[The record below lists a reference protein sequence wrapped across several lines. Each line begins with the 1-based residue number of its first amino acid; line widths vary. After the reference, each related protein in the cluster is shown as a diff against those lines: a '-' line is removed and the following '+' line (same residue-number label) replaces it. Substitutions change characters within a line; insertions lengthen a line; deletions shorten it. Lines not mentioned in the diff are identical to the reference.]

1 MKKALRKSSLA
12 TSDDDSAAALAP
24 DDGTDTEQH
33 DSLPHD
39 RESHTNLEKKA
50 KKDRRASTRPPDDKE
65 KPNVPQF
72 LKKGKAG
79 DSWLSLIK
87 TAAAEKSPK
96 LEEVKKPEEI
106 VPHRHRHRNKP
117 EEVQRK
123 DSNDEEQENNAR
135 VVSERRK
142 SILRRQNKLPE
153 KTDFEVVNEKPKKQ
167 SPMESKLYN
176 EITQPE
182 VFLFDQEFI
191 HDRNDLNYMSDDNS
205 SYMEIL
211 PKMKSKAPII
221 TKSSE
226 DLTSNKKQKKR
237 RSPPEERKNGYD
249 SDESAGNEN
258 DKSKRKDKVY
268 PKKDAKIIEMFKKK
282 DDEEIITKEPVKKIK
297 KLNSFLALVREAV
310 QNKKQEEN
318 KSIEDEHLEDI
329 KLLPSTSKEFNEIV
343 PKDKKSPTDRVN
355 KRQDSNSSNW
365 SENIPVITISKTES
379 DECILEEGGKPI
391 DKHKRRRRSEKKK
404 DVEESVQ

>member
-1 MKKALRKSSLA
+1 MKKALRKGSLA
-12 TSDDDSAAALAP
+12 TSDDESGAALAP

-50 KKDRRASTRPPDDKE
+50 KKDRRASTRPPDDSKA
-65 KPNVPQF
+65 KISPF
-72 LKKGKAG
+72 LKKGKPG

-87 TAAAEKSPK
+87 SAAAEKSPK
-96 LEEVKKPEEI
+96 LEEVKKPEETLAN
-106 VPHRHRHRNKP
+106 RQHRHRNKP
-117 EEVQRK
+117 EELQRK

-153 KTDFEVVNEKPKKQ
+153 KTDYEVVNEKPRKQ
-167 SPMESKLYN
+167 SPLDSKLYN

-191 HDRNDLNYMSDDNS
+191 QDRSDPNYLSDDNS

-211 PKMKSKAPII
+211 PKIKSKAPII

-226 DLTSNKKQKKR
+226 DLSSNKKHKKR
-237 RSPPEERKNGYD
+237 KSPPQERKKDYD
-249 SDESAGNEN
+249 SDESCNGK
-258 DKSKRKDKVY
+258 DKQKRKDKIY
-268 PKKDAKIIEMFKKK
+268 PKKDGKVIEMFQKK
-282 DDEEIITKEPVKKIK
+282 DEEVITKEPVKKLK

-318 KSIEDEHLEDI
+318 KSLEDEHLDDI

-343 PKDKKSPTDRVN
+343 PKDKKTPAERVN
-355 KRQDSNSSNW
+355 HRQDSNSSIW

-379 DECILEEGGKPI
+379 DECILEEGAKSN
-391 DKHKRRRRSEKKK
+391 DKDKRRRRRNEKKK
-404 DVEESVQ
+404 DFEESVQ

>member
-50 KKDRRASTRPPDDKE
+50 KKDRRATRPPDDKD
-65 KPNVPQF
+65 KAKVSQF
-72 LKKGKAG
+72 MKKGKPG

-96 LEEVKKPEEI
+96 LEEVKKAEETHRQ
-106 VPHRHRHRNKP
+106 HRHRSKP
-117 EEVQRK
+117 AELQRK
-123 DSNDEEQENNAR
+123 ESNDEEQESNAR

-153 KTDFEVVNEKPKKQ
+153 KNDYEVVNEKPKKE
-167 SPMESKLYN
+167 SPPENKLYN

-182 VFLFDQEFI
+182 VFLFDSEFI
-191 HDRNDLNYMSDDNS
+191 QDRNDLNYMSDDNS

-211 PKMKSKAPII
+211 PKMKSKCPII
-221 TKSSE
+221 MKSSE
-226 DLTSNKKQKKR
+226 DLTSNKRQKKR
-237 RSPPEERKNGYD
+237 RSPPEERKKGYD
-249 SDESAGNEN
+249 SDDSGNEK
-258 DKSKRKDKVY
+258 DKPRKDKVY
-268 PKKDAKIIEMFKKK
+268 PKKEVKVLEMFKKK
-282 DDEEIITKEPVKKIK
+282 DGEEVSTKEPVKKIK

-318 KSIEDEHLEDI
+318 KSLEDEHLEDI

-343 PKDKKSPTDRVN
+343 PKGKSPTERVN

-379 DECILEEGGKPI
+379 DECILEEGGKTI
-391 DKHKRRRRSEKKK
+391 DKHKRRRRSEKKT
-404 DVEESVQ
+404 DVEESVH